1 MSAIISWLNTNIVTQ
16 TALFMGIIV
25 AIGLIMQKKNVGE
38 ILEGFISTALGFF
51 IFNTGVG
58 AIGSSSILLGDLLKP
73 TFGVLA
79 GVKPSSNALFTAMA
93 NGIEYLAPR
102 VIPCFIIT
110 WFIHVLLVKYVKC
123 FKVVYLTV
131 HNMLSFTSCFYV
143 FFYTVMGY
151 EGLLLDVLSGGFMLL
166 YITVTPM
173 LIYKDCMDVT
183 GGAFALGHFN
193 QIGAFV
199 ASKISPFLGDPEKE
213 NAEEMKLPDW
223 LKGIADNGLSIGLAM
238 PIAYIFVWILVV
250 AVGNPDALEVLSTK
264 AGAVSGFVYMFLQAL
279 QFAGATY
286 ILLYGLRMFLGSL
299 LPAFQG
305 ITEKFLPD
313 AVPGIDTVAFYSLA
327 PNAVV
332 IGMICYMIGTV
343 ITTVLFIVFKSPILV
358 IFQLA
363 GGFSEMSAISVIA
376 NRKGG
381 WKACVVCGLLE
392 GFLATFFAA
401 FFCAGMGIL
410 EEGISQINFDSNAYP
425 ALIYYL
431 FRLFK

>member
-1 MSAIISWLNTNIVTQ
+1 MSAIISWLNTNIFTQ

-213 NAEEMKLPDW
+213 NAEEIE
-223 LKGIADNGLSIGLAM
+223 G
-238 PIAYIFVWILVV
+238 
-250 AVGNPDALEVLSTK
+250 
-264 AGAVSGFVYMFLQAL
+264 
-279 QFAGATY
+279 
-286 ILLYGLRMFLGSL
+286 
-299 LPAFQG
+299 
-305 ITEKFLPD
+305 TE
-313 AVPGIDTVAFYSLA
+313 
-327 PNAVV
+327 
-332 IGMICYMIGTV
+332 
-343 ITTVLFIVFKSPILV
+343 
-358 IFQLA
+358 
-363 GGFSEMSAISVIA
+363 
-376 NRKGG
+376 
-381 WKACVVCGLLE
+381 
-392 GFLATFFAA
+392 
-401 FFCAGMGIL
+401 
-410 EEGISQINFDSNAYP
+410 EEAEI
-425 ALIYYL
+425 
-431 FRLFK
+431 R